1 MQKFTVKISYQK
13 GRKLGFV
20 LADSLIEPGK
30 YYESDTSD
38 GEMAAPVNNIRGGG
52 EGNDIVVEGETT
64 LEVLRSLDK
73 ERAKYPNSPPLI
85 GGSLQADFTAEAIEA
100 EKVKQGTPSPPCR
113 RRVAS
118 KRKRPTRITVSMNSI
133 VFLFA
138 KQLHDKSKENELNTS
153 NIDKLVE
160 WGREHMPDMKFGNG
174 SVPFNAINDEAM
186 KFVLTDT
193 IQAGD
198 IVEKIQYTR
207 KPHKL
212 AKVLPA
218 KKSLSSKRRCRA
230 PYYRSD
236 HYTTFLCENKESKD
250 LANILRDDKNF
261 PLYITF
267 KRPSVLNV
275 DDSGGSTCSPPPRKR
290 AKRSDSNIG
299 GASAVNTQ
307 QAKDEVICLL
317 DSSDE
322 EENEGGKDGG
332 GNTQSQADT
341 SLPQVSMEVD
351 STTSTAA
358 PLPTTAPPDPV
369 PTLFNDDDFV
379 LTPFGPGKIL
389 SSRVERYAA
398 SSGTHLEA
406 TIFKPTIIY
415 SIDLHFGI
423 CHVPASKVKSISGTS
438 YTEKTLITYQRAPLT
453 GHDLL
458 RLRPMTYLNDCI
470 INFYLK
476 YLRTQ
481 YEQNNKCKAELTKE
495 RGWDDLNGEGIH
507 IFPTFCYTRIKNIMG
522 PGSTRNSKSA
532 RTKIWSGLKTW
543 TKNTDIFKKKLLVFP
558 INEHLHWTVVF
569 VCHPGRLVRRYAKG
583 LPRGKKET
591 VINVDEKVVA
601 AKPVIAQVVNPSTNT
616 STINIDTKASSD
628 NNKKVAEPIMAHVVS
643 TSATNANPNTKAS
656 NSTVVSESCDNDS
669 QRDISYSN
677 KETVVE
683 VGNND
688 CQNVT
693 FNNSN
698 MGKDSQL
705 VAKSEATFNAMVAG
719 KDVDTDNDGQRNDNQ
734 KDATDN
740 IPANSNTAEATDA
753 DATDAED
760 KPQIIASTANDSTVA
775 KDDNSASNDAASTPP
790 VTKSTKW
797 ACDFCTEAQFLDY
810 DEACEHEK
818 ICEKNIDWCMIHFDS
833 GKHFKLHKTTEITGN
848 IRKYLNA
855 YYEAEYAS
863 THPGMSSI
871 TIKNMPSFTAT
882 GLPQQDNT
890 KVSQN
895 ILCVGNMSE
904 FLYI

>member
-20 LADSLIEPGK
+20 LADSLLEPGS
-30 YYESDTSD
+30 YFESESDTSN
-38 GEMAAPVNNIRGGG
+38 GEMAQAVVAPVNTIRGGGG
-52 EGNDIVVEGETT
+52 EGNDTVVEGETT
-64 LEVLRSLDK
+64 FEVLQSLDK

-85 GGSLQADFTAEAIEA
+85 GGSLEADFTAEAIEA
-100 EKVKQGTPSPPCR
+100 EQVKQGTPSPPPPR
-113 RRVAS
+113 RRGAS
-118 KRKRPTRITVSMNSI
+118 KRKRPTRITVSKQSI
-133 VFLFA
+133 VFEIA
-138 KQLHDKSKENELNTS
+138 KQLHAKSKENELNAC
-153 NIDKLVE
+153 NIDKLVDLA
-160 WGREHMPDMKFGNG
+160 REHNMPAMKMRNG
-174 SVPFNAINDEAM
+174 SVPFDTINDDAM

-198 IVEKIQYTR
+198 IFEKIQYTR
-207 KPHKL
+207 KPHKI

-218 KKSLSSKRRCRA
+218 KNTLSSKRRCRA

-250 LANILRDDKNF
+250 LANILRDEKHF

-275 DDSGGSTCSPPPRKR
+275 DDSGTSTCSPPPRKR
-290 AKRSDSNIG
+290 AKRSESNNIE
-299 GASAVNTQ
+299 GASTVNTQ

-322 EENEGGKDGG
+322 ED
-332 GNTQSQADT
+332 D
-341 SLPQVSMEVD
+341 LPRVSMEMD
-351 STTSTAA
+351 STDSPSS

-369 PTLFNDDDFV
+369 PILFNDDDFV
-379 LTPFGPGKIL
+379 LTPFGPGKIV

-398 SSGTHLEA
+398 SSGTEG

-423 CHVPASKVKSISGTS
+423 CHLPASKVKSISGTS
-438 YTEKTLITYQRAPLT
+438 YTEKTLVTYQRAPLT

-481 YEQNNKCKAELTKE
+481 YEQNNKCKEVTKE
-495 RGWDDLNGEGIH
+495 RGWDDLDGEGIH

-522 PGSTRNSKSA
+522 PGSTRNSKLA
-532 RTKIWSGLKTW
+532 RTKIWSDLKSW

-569 VCHPGRLVRRYAKG
+569 VCHPGRLIRRCAKG
-583 LPRGKKET
+583 LPRGKKGT
-591 VINVDEKVVA
+591 AINVDEKVVA
-601 AKPVIAQVVNPSTNT
+601 AKSVTQVVNPSVNT
-616 STINIDTKASSD
+616 ATMNPNAETS
-628 NNKKVAEPIMAHVVS
+628 NNNQKIAEPIMAQVVGTGTTIINS
-643 TSATNANPNTKAS
+643 NTKVS
-656 NSTVVSESCDNDS
+656 NSTVVSGCDNES
-669 QRDISYSN
+669 QRDISYNNSN
-677 KETVVE
+677 KETGQK
-683 VGNND
+683 VGNNNSQSD
-688 CQNVT
+688 T
-693 FNNSN
+693 FNNSY
-698 MGKDSQL
+698 MGTDSEL
-705 VAKSEATFNAMVAG
+705 VAMAEATFRAMVTG
-719 KDVDTDNDGQRNDNQ
+719 KDVDTDNDGQGNDNQ

-740 IPANSNTAEATDA
+740 IKANVNTVA
-753 DATDAED
+753 ATDAED
-760 KPQIIASTANDSTVA
+760 KPKITTLTANESKVVKNDE
-775 KDDNSASNDAASTPP
+775 SASNDSASPP
-790 VTKSTKW
+790 PTKSTKW
-797 ACDFCTEAQFLDY
+797 QCDFCKKAEFVDY

-863 THPGMSSI
+863 THPGISSI
-871 TIKNMPSFTAT
+871 TMKNMPSFTAT

-895 ILCVGNMSE
+895 ILYMNTQVLNH
-904 FLYI
+904 